1 MPDSVTDIESPSSII
16 HQIDIN
22 YFLSLVG
29 ITILYYDYVLT
40 LDEEVSFFWRKR
52 TGTVSV
58 LFFSNR
64 YVSILGSA
72 ALILQTFGRWPS
84 KVLFFLFLDRI
95 SWLKIRWRRRGAT
108 KGIRSSCD
116 NLQKY
121 HQFLSIV
128 VQIIVGIIMILRTY
142 ALYELNR
149 KILWILSSL
158 AGTIIVIGI
167 WSVIG
172 DFPSAILPYNISSIP
187 GCHTL
192 ISRGL
197 GIRLAAAW
205 GSLFAFDTV
214 VIILTLRKAI
224 QVKKAQNQK
233 LYHVLIRDGTIYYL
247 VFSLINLA
255 QILLFVIGTPLL
267 RGVLT
272 TFANVV
278 STTLISRLML
288 NLKNPR
294 LFQQCRS
301 GETTMSTLGAF
312 VAPAPNIHIELQ
324 TFFSD
329 ATYSSDDRTHSTS
342 TSRSIKDRE
351 EWT

>member
-1 MPDSVTDIESPSSII
+1 MPESVTDIESPLSII
-16 HQIDIN
+16 HQIDMN
-22 YFLSLVG
+22 YFLSLAG
-29 ITILYYDYVLT
+29 IMILYYDYVLT
-40 LDEEVSFFWRKR
+40 LDEEVGFFWRKR
-52 TGTVSV
+52 TTAVSV

-72 ALILQTFGRWPS
+72 ALLLQTFGRWSS
-84 KVLFFLFLDRI
+84 K
-95 SWLKIRWRRRGAT
+95 
-108 KGIRSSCD
+108 IRSSCD
-116 NLQKY
+116 ILQKY

-128 VQIIVGIIMILRTY
+128 IQIIVGIIMILRTY

-149 KILWILSSL
+149 KILWSLSSL
-158 AGTIIVIGI
+158 AGTVIVIGI

-172 DFPSAILPYNISSIP
+172 DFPSVILPYNLSSIP

-205 GSLFAFDTV
+205 GSLYAFDTV

-255 QILLFVIGTPLL
+255 QILLFVVSILPQFFVPTSLTRVLAKIGTPLL

-312 VAPAPNIHIELQ
+312 VAPARDIHIELQ
-324 TFFSD
+324 ALYSD
-329 ATYSSDDRTHSTS
+329 GTYSSDRRTHCTS